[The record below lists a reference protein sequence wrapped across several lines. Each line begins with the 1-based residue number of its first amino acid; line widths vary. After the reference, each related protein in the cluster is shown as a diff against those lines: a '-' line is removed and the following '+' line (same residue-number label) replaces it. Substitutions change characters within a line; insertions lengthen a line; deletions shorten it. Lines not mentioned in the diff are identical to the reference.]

1 MKTYQDL
8 LKVGKDEV
16 ERQKFIVNAVNDFKG
31 SADYATAVEAEEYA
45 TGKNPLITKY
55 QKFLYTI
62 SGQQVPD
69 NYTANHKMKSG
80 LYKRYITQKA
90 SYLLGNGLICKN
102 DAKNHDKLGQRFDK
116 NLYFYGK
123 SALATSCSY
132 GFWNVDHVDWFK
144 YTEFVPLW
152 DEETGE
158 LMAGIRFWQL
168 DVNKPLR
175 MTLFEIDGY
184 TEYEKNKNG
193 DVVILAEKKNYK
205 YNTAESDLGGLVIK
219 EGENYDSFPIVP
231 LWGTFERQSTIIG
244 IKEQIDCYDLI
255 KSGFANDLDDA
266 SMLYWTL
273 TNFGGMDDIDL
284 VKFVERMKTIKAA
297 TVEGDGAKVESHTID
312 VPYQSREAYLSI
324 LKKDFIEDT
333 QMLNV
338 EQIQAGNV
346 TATQIEAAYE
356 PINEA
361 TDEFEYLVL
370 DFCEKIF
377 ELADIDDIPTFKR
390 SQMKNQTEETQMIL
404 TAANYLDED
413 TIIEKLPFLS
423 NDEVEIVKKKR
434 AAEDINR
441 FSNMQND
448 PNASNNPDGEPFEGD
463 E

>member
-1 MKTYQDL
+1 MIKTYQDL
-8 LKVGKDEV
+8 LKASNNEID
-16 ERQKFIVNAVNDFKG
+16 RQKFIIDAISSFKA
-31 SADYATAVEAEEYA
+31 SAKYATAVEAEEYA
-45 TGKNPLITKY
+45 NGKNPLISKY

-80 LYKRYITQKA
+80 LYKRCITQKA

-102 DAKNHDKLGQRFDK
+102 DAKNHDKLGQAFDK

-144 YTEFVPLW
+144 FTEFCPLQ
-152 DEETGE
+152 DEETGQI
-158 LMAGIRFWQL
+158 MAGIRFWQL
-168 DVNKPLR
+168 DVDKPLR
-175 MTLFEIDGY
+175 MTLYEIDGF
-184 TEYEKNKNG
+184 TEYEKTNNG
-193 DVVILAEKKNYK
+193 DIVVLKPKRAYRLPFTQSE
-205 YNTAESDLGGLVIK
+205 LGGMEIK
-219 EGENYDSFPIVP
+219 EGENYEKLPIVP
-231 LWGTFERQSTIIG
+231 LYGTFEQQSTLIG

-273 TNFGGMDDIDL
+273 TNYGGMDDIDL

-297 TVEGDGAKVESHTID
+297 TVEGDGAKVESHAVD

-324 LKKDFIEDT
+324 LKKDFVEDT

-370 DFCEKIF
+370 DFCEGIF
-377 ELADIDDIPTFKR
+377 ELAGIDDIPTFKR

-404 TAANYLDED
+404 TAANYLDDD

-434 AAEDINR
+434 TAEDMKQFN
-441 FSNMQND
+441 NEPPE
-448 PNASNNPDGEPFEGD
+448 PNEGAGEE
-463 E
+463 

>member
-1 MKTYQDL
+1 MIKTYQDL
-8 LKVGKDEV
+8 VKVGKSET
-16 ERQKFIVNAVNDFKG
+16 ERQKFLIDAISTFKA
-31 SADYATAVEAEEYA
+31 SSKYATAVEAEEYA
-45 TGKNPLITKY
+45 TGKNPLISKY

-80 LYKRYITQKA
+80 LYKRCVTQKA

-102 DAKNHDKLGQRFDK
+102 DAKNHDKLGQSFDK

-132 GFWNVDHVDWFK
+132 GFWNVDHIDWFK
-144 YTEFVPLW
+144 FTEFCPLF

-158 LMAGIRFWQL
+158 IKAGIRFWQL
-168 DVNKPLR
+168 DTEKPLR
-175 MTLFEIDGY
+175 MTLYELDGY
-184 TEYEKNKNG
+184 TEYEKTTNG
-193 DVVILAEKKNYK
+193 DIIILSPKRKYK
-205 YNTAESDLGGLVIK
+205 LVGGESEMGGTVIK
-219 EGENYDSFPIVP
+219 NGENYETFPIVP
-231 LWGTFERQSTIIG
+231 LYGTFEHQSTIIG
-244 IKEQIDCYDLI
+244 VKEQIDCYDLI

-273 TNFGGMDDIDL
+273 TNYGGMDDIDL

-297 TVEGDGAKVESHTID
+297 AVEGEGAKVESHTVD

-361 TDEFEYLVL
+361 TDEFEYLVI
-370 DFCEKIF
+370 DFCERIF
-377 ELADIDDIPTFKR
+377 KLAGIDDIPTFKR
-390 SQMKNQTEETQMIL
+390 SQMKNQTEETQMIM

-423 NDEVEIVKKKR
+423 NDEVEIVKQKLST
-434 AAEDINR
+434 EDMNR
-441 FSNMQND
+441 FK
-448 PNASNNPDGEPFEGD
+448 AKEGEEPIGGE

>member
-1 MKTYQDL
+1 MIKTYQDL
-8 LKVGKDEV
+8 LAVGDSEI
-16 ERQKFIVNAVNDFKG
+16 EREKFIVDAVTTFK
-31 SADYATAVEAEEYA
+31 SSDKYATAVEAEEYA
-45 TGKNPLITKY
+45 SGRNPLISKY

-62 SGQQVPD
+62 SGEQVPD

-80 LYKRYITQKA
+80 LYKRCITQKA

-102 DAKNHDKLGQRFDK
+102 DAKNHDKLGQAFDK
-116 NLYFYGK
+116 NLYFYSK
-123 SALATSCSY
+123 SALATSCSF

-144 YTEFVPLW
+144 YTEFCPLQ

-158 LMAGIRFWQL
+158 IKAGIRFWQL
-168 DVNKPLR
+168 DINKPLR
-175 MTLFEIDGY
+175 MTLFELDGF
-184 TEYEKNKNG
+184 TEYEKNSNG
-193 DVVILAEKKNYK
+193 DIVILAPKRAYRL
-205 YNTAESDLGGLVIK
+205 NTGESEMGGLVIK
-219 EGENYDSFPIVP
+219 DGENYDKLPIVP
-231 LWGTFERQSTIIG
+231 LYGTFEQQSTLIG
-244 IKEQIDCYDLI
+244 VKEQVDCYDMI

-273 TNFGGMDDIDL
+273 TNYGGMDDVDL

-297 TVEGDGAKVESHTID
+297 TVEGDGAKVESHTVD
-312 VPYQSREAYLSI
+312 VPYQSREAYLAI

-361 TDEFEYLVL
+361 ADEFEYLII

-377 ELADIDDIPTFKR
+377 EFAGIDDIPTFKR

-404 TAANYLDED
+404 TAANYLDDD

-423 NDEVEIVKKKR
+423 NDEVEIVKRKR
-434 AAEDINR
+434 ASEDVER
-441 FSNMQND
+441 FREQSEQLEEQ
-448 PNASNNPDGEPFEGD
+448 PEGEE
-463 E
+463 